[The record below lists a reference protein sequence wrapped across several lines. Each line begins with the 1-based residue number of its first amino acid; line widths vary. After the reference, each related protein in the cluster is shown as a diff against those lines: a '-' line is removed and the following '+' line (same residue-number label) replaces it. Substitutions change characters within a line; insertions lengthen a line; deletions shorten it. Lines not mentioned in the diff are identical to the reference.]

1 MYNNHFDLNY
11 LWAGLSGVP
20 IPAGRRDFFFSH
32 QNRPDHL
39 WDPSSLL
46 FNGHRD
52 YLSRVKWSEREF
64 VHSPPLTVE
73 VKKEWS

>member
-1 MYNNHFDLNY
+1 MGWTLRGSNT
-11 LWAGLSGVP
+11 GKEKV
-20 IPAGRRDFFFSH
+20 FFFPR
-32 QNRPDHL
+32 NCPDYL

-52 YLSRVKWSEREF
+52 YLSRVKWSENAF